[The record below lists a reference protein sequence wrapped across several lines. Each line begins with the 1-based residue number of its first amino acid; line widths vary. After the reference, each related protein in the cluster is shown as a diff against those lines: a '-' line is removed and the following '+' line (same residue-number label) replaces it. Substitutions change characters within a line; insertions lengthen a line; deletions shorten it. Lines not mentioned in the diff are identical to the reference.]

1 MDPVNHTPTTGETPQ
16 NEANNT
22 PNTPEKAQTSD
33 ADKNAQNEQKIDAK
47 DAEITRLQEE
57 VARLGK
63 NLNKIHEEKK
73 KAEEEEAKKR
83 GEFEKLYNESK
94 TTLET
99 LTADSESQK
108 KRLETYDGY
117 FKAQYDTRIASL
129 DADKKAVIE
138 KLLDGKSDFEKF
150 SLLDET
156 LAIIAPNTPNN
167 FGRVPEGGQSAGKS
181 SNEDKVQELL
191 KAGNFREALKLR
203 NQE

>member
-22 PNTPEKAQTSD
+22 PNNPETNQTPSEEGKQ
-33 ADKNAQNEQKIDAK
+33 QNEQKTDPK
-47 DAEITRLQEE
+47 DAEIARLQEE
-57 VARLGK
+57 VKRLGNTLGK
-63 NLNKIHEEKK
+63 FHEEKK
-73 KAEEEEAKKR
+73 RAQEEEAKKR

-94 TTLET
+94 STLET
-99 LTADSESQK
+99 LTADSENQK
-108 KRLETYDGY
+108 KKLETYDGY
-117 FKAQYDTRIASL
+117 FKAQYDARIASL

-167 FGRVPEGGQSAGKS
+167 FGRVPEGGQSAGKT
-181 SNEDKVQELL
+181 SNEGKVQELL
-191 KAGNFREALKLR
+191 KAGKFREALKLR

>member
-1 MDPVNHTPTTGETPQ
+1 MDPVNHSQQGEAPQ

-22 PNTPEKAQTSD
+22 PNTTETTQVSETGT
-33 ADKNAQNEQKIDAK
+33 NAQNEQKTDPK
-47 DAEITRLQEE
+47 DAEIARLQDE
-57 VARLGK
+57 VKRLGNTLGK
-63 NLNKIHEEKK
+63 FHEEKK
-73 KAEEEEAKKR
+73 RAQEEEAKKR

-94 TTLET
+94 STLET

-108 KRLETYDGY
+108 KKLETYDGY

-181 SNEDKVQELL
+181 SNEGKVQELL
-191 KAGNFREALKLR
+191 KAGKFREALKLR

>member
-1 MDPVNHTPTTGETPQ
+1 MEHQNTPTGETPQ

-22 PNTPEKAQTSD
+22 PNTTETTQVSETGTD
-33 ADKNAQNEQKIDAK
+33 AQNEQKTDPK
-47 DAEITRLQEE
+47 DAEIARLQEE
-57 VARLGK
+57 VKRLGNTLGK
-63 NLNKIHEEKK
+63 FHEEKK
-73 KAEEEEAKKR
+73 RAQEEEAKKR

-94 TTLET
+94 STLET
-99 LTADSESQK
+99 LTADSENQK
-108 KRLETYDGY
+108 KKLETYDGY
-117 FKAQYDTRIASL
+117 FKAQYDARIASL

-167 FGRVPEGGQSAGKS
+167 FGRMPEGGQSAGKS

>member
-1 MDPVNHTPTTGETPQ
+1 MEHQNTPTTGETPQ

-22 PNTPEKAQTSD
+22 PNTTETHQTPSEEG
-33 ADKNAQNEQKIDAK
+33 KQQNDPKTDAK
-47 DAEITRLQEE
+47 DAEIARLQDE
-57 VARLGK
+57 VKRLGNTLGK
-63 NLNKIHEEKK
+63 FHEEKK
-73 KAEEEEAKKR
+73 RAQEEEAKKR

-94 TTLET
+94 STLET
-99 LTADSESQK
+99 LTADSENQK

-117 FKAQYDTRIASL
+117 FKAQYDARIASL

-191 KAGNFREALKLR
+191 KAGKFREALKLR

>member
-1 MDPVNHTPTTGETPQ
+1 MEHQNTPTTGETPQ

-22 PNTPEKAQTSD
+22 PNTTETHQTLSEEG
-33 ADKNAQNEQKIDAK
+33 KQQNDPKTDAK
-47 DAEITRLQEE
+47 DAEIARLQEE

-63 NLNKIHEEKK
+63 NLGKIHEEKK

-94 TTLET
+94 STLET
-99 LTADSESQK
+99 LTADSENQK

-117 FKAQYDTRIASL
+117 FKAQYDARIASL

-181 SNEDKVQELL
+181 SNEGKVQELL
-191 KAGNFREALKLR
+191 KAGKFREALKLR

>member
-1 MDPVNHTPTTGETPQ
+1 MDPVNHSQQGEAPQ

-22 PNTPEKAQTSD
+22 PNNPETNQTPSEEGKQ
-33 ADKNAQNEQKIDAK
+33 QNEQKTDAK
-47 DAEITRLQEE
+47 DAEIARLQEE
-57 VARLGK
+57 VKRLGNTLGK
-63 NLNKIHEEKK
+63 FHEEKK
-73 KAEEEEAKKR
+73 RAQEEEAKKR

-94 TTLET
+94 SAYDT

-117 FKAQYDTRIASL
+117 FKAQYDARIASL

-156 LAIIAPNTPNN
+156 LAIIPPNTPNN

>member
-1 MDPVNHTPTTGETPQ
+1 MENLNHTPTTGETPQ

-22 PNTPEKAQTSD
+22 PNNPETNQTPSEEGKQ
-33 ADKNAQNEQKIDAK
+33 QNEQKTDPK
-47 DAEITRLQEE
+47 DAEIARLQDE
-57 VARLGK
+57 VKRLGNTLGK
-63 NLNKIHEEKK
+63 FHEEKK
-73 KAEEEEAKKR
+73 RAQEEEAKKR

-94 TTLET
+94 STLET
-99 LTADSESQK
+99 LTADSENQK
-108 KRLETYDGY
+108 KKLETYDGY

>member
-1 MDPVNHTPTTGETPQ
+1 MENPNHTPTTGETPQ

-22 PNTPEKAQTSD
+22 PNNPETNQTPSEEGKQ
-33 ADKNAQNEQKIDAK
+33 QNEQKTDPK
-47 DAEITRLQEE
+47 DAEIARLQEE
-57 VARLGK
+57 VKRLGNTLGK
-63 NLNKIHEEKK
+63 FHEEKK
-73 KAEEEEAKKR
+73 RAQEEEAKKR

-94 TTLET
+94 STLET
-99 LTADSESQK
+99 LTADSENQK
-108 KRLETYDGY
+108 KKLETYDGY

-167 FGRVPEGGQSAGKS
+167 FGRVPEGGQSAGKT
-181 SNEDKVQELL
+181 SNEGKVQELL
-191 KAGNFREALKLR
+191 KAGKFREALKLR

>member
-1 MDPVNHTPTTGETPQ
+1 MDPVNHSQQGEAPQ

-22 PNTPEKAQTSD
+22 PKTTETAQISETP
-33 ADKNAQNEQKIDAK
+33 KNAQNEAKTDPK
-47 DAEITRLQEE
+47 DAEIARLQEE
-57 VARLGK
+57 VKRLGNTLGK
-63 NLNKIHEEKK
+63 FHEEKK
-73 KAEEEEAKKR
+73 RTQEEEAKKR

-94 TTLET
+94 STLET

-108 KRLETYDGY
+108 KKLETYDGY

-167 FGRVPEGGQSAGKS
+167 FGRVPEGGKSAGKT

-191 KAGNFREALKLR
+191 KAGKFREALKLR

>member
-1 MDPVNHTPTTGETPQ
+1 MENQNTPTTGENAQ

-22 PNTPEKAQTSD
+22 PNNPETNQTPSEEGKQ
-33 ADKNAQNEQKIDAK
+33 QNEQKTDPK
-47 DAEITRLQEE
+47 DAEIARLQEE
-57 VARLGK
+57 VKRLGNTLGK
-63 NLNKIHEEKK
+63 FHEEKK
-73 KAEEEEAKKR
+73 RAQEEEAKKR

-94 TTLET
+94 STLET
-99 LTADSESQK
+99 LTADSENQK
-108 KRLETYDGY
+108 KKLETYDGY

-167 FGRVPEGGQSAGKS
+167 FGRVPEGGQSAGKT
-181 SNEDKVQELL
+181 SNEGKVQELL
-191 KAGNFREALKLR
+191 KAGKFREALKLR

>member
-1 MDPVNHTPTTGETPQ
+1 MDPVNHSQQGEAPQ

-22 PNTPEKAQTSD
+22 PNNPETNQTPSEEGKQ
-33 ADKNAQNEQKIDAK
+33 QNEQKTDAK
-47 DAEITRLQEE
+47 DAEIARLQEE
-57 VARLGK
+57 VKRLGNTLGK
-63 NLNKIHEEKK
+63 FHEEKK
-73 KAEEEEAKKR
+73 RAQEEEAKKR

-94 TTLET
+94 SAYDT

-117 FKAQYDTRIASL
+117 FKAQYDARIASL